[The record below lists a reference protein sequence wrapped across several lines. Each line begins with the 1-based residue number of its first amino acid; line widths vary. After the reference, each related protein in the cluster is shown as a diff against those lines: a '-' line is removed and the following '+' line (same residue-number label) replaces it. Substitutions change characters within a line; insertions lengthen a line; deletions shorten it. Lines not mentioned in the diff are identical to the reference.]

1 MLLDS
6 NRLRP
11 RYVDEL
17 AEVILRLFGRDCLHG
32 LTPAIDLLLLAKVAT
47 NAKRFFMRPHYITIF
62 LLDGEPGSSGMAAKQ

>member
-11 RYVDEL
+11 RYVDKL
-17 AEVILRLFGRDCLHG
+17 TEVIFRFFGWYCLHG

-47 NAKRFFMRPHYITIF
+47 NAKRFLMRSCPLKIVLGNGDPDACEIET
-62 LLDGEPGSSGMAAKQ
+62 GA

>member
-11 RYVDEL
+11 CHVDEF
-17 AEVILRLFGRDCLHG
+17 AEVILRFLGRNCLHG

-47 NAKRFFMRPHYITIF
+47 NAKRFFMRPRSITIF